1 MAQKPQ
7 YEFHYQK
14 VELFK
19 TKELGVGSYGAVC
32 KAMCDDLPC
41 AAKILHRTL
50 FQFAPPGTTS
60 VMQKFEEECCLLSV
74 IKHPNIIQYLGTY
87 QDPDSRLPVLLMEL
101 MDESLTRFL
110 VRSHTPLPYYTEVN
124 LCHDIVLALSYLHS
138 NGIIHRDLSSNNVLL
153 IAGSRAK
160 VTDFGMAKL
169 YDVNHSSA
177 HLTPLTQCPGTMVY
191 MSPEA
196 LGELPLYTN
205 KLDSFSF
212 GVLCVQIMTRQFPN
226 PGDRF
231 QIMVIDDPRI
241 PSGRVKVDIPEIE
254 RRQSHIGLIDP
265 AHPLLL
271 VALDC
276 LKDRERERPSCH
288 ELCGRMSTLKAS
300 PKYTESVQ
308 PSQVN
313 TKATQSANRESRE
326 REIQQSQQ
334 IQNLQQ
340 QLNTKDDQLGGK
352 EQEIQQQQQQIL
364 GLRKLLTAT
373 RDKLKTLQQQLT
385 SKDEEL
391 AGKDHQ
397 LQQKEATH
405 QRETWQLRQQ
415 LQSSER
421 ITAEFQQT
429 LLEKEKII
437 QDHQRQIQELLQQQP
452 KQRASQSQEKVRASG
467 AEASGGSIKLRWRD
481 GGRAPRKTYGQVTTV
496 DGSVAYF
503 QPVGSNSV
511 FAYNSTKEKW
521 YELPD
526 CPNCNFSLAI
536 VNHDLTAIG
545 GEMRSKQ
552 VTDSLLSLTD
562 SKWTEQ
568 FPPMPT
574 KRWLTIAVCTGRS
587 LVVAGGIGQGGKCL
601 TTVEVMDTESPQWS
615 TASSLPHPL
624 YRVSATLCRDQVY
637 ILGGFDQH
645 DKRSKSVF
653 TCSLAALLQSCQPQ
667 FLAVQLRTLSL
678 ASRPKV
684 WHQLADTPYY
694 HSACTSLHER
704 LLAVGGNDSE
714 DQRTTDIYTYN
725 AATNSWKVISHLK
738 IPRQQCSVAVLP
750 HNELM
755 VVGGRT
761 PGGGTDSVEIATIV

>member
-1 MAQKPQ
+1 
-7 YEFHYQK
+7 
-14 VELFK
+14 
-19 TKELGVGSYGAVC
+19 
-32 KAMCDDLPC
+32 
-41 AAKILHRTL
+41 
-50 FQFAPPGTTS
+50 
-60 VMQKFEEECCLLSV
+60 MQ
-74 IKHPNIIQYLGTY
+74 
-87 QDPDSRLPVLLMEL
+87 
-101 MDESLTRFL
+101 
-110 VRSHTPLPYYTEVN
+110 
-124 LCHDIVLALSYLHS
+124 
-138 NGIIHRDLSSNNVLL
+138 
-153 IAGSRAK
+153 
-160 VTDFGMAKL
+160 
-169 YDVNHSSA
+169 
-177 HLTPLTQCPGTMVY
+177 
-191 MSPEA
+191 
-196 LGELPLYTN
+196 
-205 KLDSFSF
+205 
-212 GVLCVQIMTRQFPN
+212 
-226 PGDRF
+226 
-231 QIMVIDDPRI
+231 
-241 PSGRVKVDIPEIE
+241 
-254 RRQSHIGLIDP
+254 
-265 AHPLLL
+265 
-271 VALDC
+271 
-276 LKDRERERPSCH
+276 
-288 ELCGRMSTLKAS
+288 
-300 PKYTESVQ
+300 
-308 PSQVN
+308 
-313 TKATQSANRESRE
+313 
-326 REIQQSQQ
+326 
-334 IQNLQQ
+334 QN
-340 QLNTKDDQLGGK
+340 
-352 EQEIQQQQQQIL
+352 
-364 GLRKLLTAT
+364 
-373 RDKLKTLQQQLT
+373 
-385 SKDEEL
+385 
-391 AGKDHQ
+391 
-397 LQQKEATH
+397 
-405 QRETWQLRQQ
+405 
-415 LQSSER
+415 
-421 ITAEFQQT
+421 
-429 LLEKEKII
+429 LLEKERII

-467 AEASGGSIKLRWRD
+467 AAASGGSIKLRWRD

-526 CPNCNFSLAI
+526 CPNFNFSLAI

-574 KRWLTIAVCTGRS
+574 KRWLTIAVCTGRF

-694 HSACTSLHER
+694 HSACTSLHGR
-704 LLAVGGNDSE
+704 LVAVGGNDSE

-738 IPRQQCSVAVLP
+738 IPRQQCSVAILP